1 MLLIKMY
8 HLALQICKIETAL
21 EYTIFYLTLSILF
34 IVFSV
39 THILCMFIK
48 TSGAFNTQ
56 SQNSFRFSGSS
67 LRLVESQRMLH
78 GGIKV
83 V

>member
-1 MLLIKMY
+1 
-8 HLALQICKIETAL
+8 
-21 EYTIFYLTLSILF
+21 
-34 IVFSV
+34 
-39 THILCMFIK
+39 MFIK